1 MKRDINIAK
10 LSILLKLI
18 YKFHLN
24 NNPSRVFF
32 VKINY
37 VESKMYMKMQRTENI
52 LMKDN
57 YIERLILPDF
67 KTQYNVM
74 VILA

>member
-10 LSILLKLI
+10 LSILLILI
-18 YKFHLN
+18 YKFNLN

-37 VESKMYMKMQRTENI
+37 VESKMYMRMQRTENI
-52 LMKDN
+52 KDN

-67 KTQYNVM
+67 KTQYKVM

>member
-10 LSILLKLI
+10 LSILPILI
-18 YKFHLN
+18 YKFNLN

-37 VESKMYMKMQRTENI
+37 VESKMYMRMQRTENI
-52 LMKDN
+52 KDN

-67 KTQYNVM
+67 KTQYKVM